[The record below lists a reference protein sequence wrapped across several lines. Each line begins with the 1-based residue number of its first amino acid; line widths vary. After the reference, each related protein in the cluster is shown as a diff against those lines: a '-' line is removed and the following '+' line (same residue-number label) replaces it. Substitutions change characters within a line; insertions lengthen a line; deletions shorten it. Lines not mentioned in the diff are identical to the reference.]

1 MPDLPNFN
9 ALLMDGFT
17 TGREMKRQEGL
28 NSALSTYMT
37 DPENPSAL
45 SEIARYDPRAAM
57 QLQQGQFQRQDA
69 QRKAQADQQQARIEQ
84 MTTTAKLLDD
94 ARDEPTYQRSLAAAR
109 QLGLDVSSAPPTF
122 DPAWVDQQ
130 RMIVG
135 AFTKDNGSQISGI
148 ARELSD
154 AGYQPGTPEFADA
167 MRGVIQNKYASDY
180 VDEQGNT
187 RRRSALSLGGGSG
200 ATMGGYAGGRFDGA
214 GRRMPENAMPG
225 LITPGNINLRNR
237 PVVKNKDG
245 SISTVRSM
253 SFGTDEG
260 EVLVPTVSDDGRIMS
275 EQEAIEAYRR
285 TGRHLGIFKTPEEAT
300 AYANQLHNDQ
310 ATAYLPQPADS
321 GFMTPDQARAIGQG
335 TNFLGWQK
343 RFGTPV
349 MVRSAE
355 EAASLPA
362 GTIIMS
368 PDGRRGVKR

>member
-9 ALLMDGFT
+9 ALLMEGFN
-17 TGREMKRQEGL
+17 TGREMKRQDGL
-28 NSALSTYMT
+28 SSALATYAT
-37 DPENPSAL
+37 NPEDPSAIG
-45 SEIARYDPRAAM
+45 EIARFDPRAAI
-57 QLQQGQFQRQDA
+57 QLRQGQQQQQAA
-69 QRKAQADQQQARIEQ
+69 QQKAMADQQQARIQQ

-94 ARDEPTYQRSLAAAR
+94 ARDEPSYQQSLAAAR
-109 QLGLDVSSAPPTF
+109 QLGLDVSSAPPSY
-122 DPAWVDQQ
+122 DPAWVGQQ

-154 AGYQPGTPEFADA
+154 AGYQPGTPEFAEA

-187 RRRSALSLGGGSG
+187 RRRSALSLGGGPA
-200 ATMGGYAGGRFDGA
+200 ATMGAPAAPMQAPGAQGR
-214 GRRMPENAMPG
+214 
-225 LITPGNINLRNR
+225 
-237 PVVKNKDG
+237 
-245 SISTVRSM
+245 
-253 SFGTDEG
+253 
-260 EVLVPTVSDDGRIMS
+260 
-275 EQEAIEAYRR
+275 
-285 TGRHLGIFKTPEEAT
+285 
-300 AYANQLHNDQ
+300 
-310 ATAYLPQPADS
+310 PADG
-321 GFMTPDQARAIGQG
+321 GFMTLDQAKAIGQG

-349 MVRSAE
+349 MVRNPQ

>member
-17 TGREMKRQEGL
+17 TGREMKRQDGL
-28 NSALSTYMT
+28 NSALSSYMT

-45 SEIARYDPRAAM
+45 GEIARYDPRAAM
-57 QLQQGQFQRQDA
+57 QLQQGQYQRQDA

-135 AFTKDNGSQISGI
+135 AFTKDGGSQISGI

-154 AGYQPGTPEFADA
+154 AGYQPGTPEFAEA

-187 RRRSALSLGGGSG
+187 RRRSALNLGGGMQP
-200 ATMGGYAGGRFDGA
+200 AA
-214 GRRMPENAMPG
+214 NA
-225 LITPGNINLRNR
+225 
-237 PVVKNKDG
+237 
-245 SISTVRSM
+245 
-253 SFGTDEG
+253 
-260 EVLVPTVSDDGRIMS
+260 
-275 EQEAIEAYRR
+275 
-285 TGRHLGIFKTPEEAT
+285 
-300 AYANQLHNDQ
+300 
-310 ATAYLPQPADS
+310 PQPVDGGQPS
-321 GFMTPDQARAIGQG
+321 DGGFMTPDQARAIGQG

>member
-1 MPDLPNFN
+1 MPELPNFN
-9 ALLMDGFT
+9 ALLMGGFN
-17 TGREMKRQEGL
+17 TGREMKRQDGL

-57 QLQQGQFQRQDA
+57 QLQQGQYQRQDA

-135 AFTKDNGSQISGI
+135 AFTKDGGSQISGI

-154 AGYQPGTPEFADA
+154 AGYQPGTPEFAEA

-187 RRRSALSLGGGSG
+187 RRRSALNLGGGSG
-200 ATMGGYAGGRFDGA
+200 ATMGGFAGGRFDSS
-214 GRRMPENAMPG
+214 GRQAPSAVAP
-225 LITPGNINLRNR
+225 LIPGNIDIHRR
-237 PVVKNKDG
+237 PIVKNSDG
-245 SISTVRSM
+245 SISTVRSI
-253 SFGTDEG
+253 SIGTDQG
-260 EVLVPTVSDDGRIMS
+260 EVLIPTVSEDGRIMPDD
-275 EQEAIEAYRR
+275 EAIRQYNA
-285 TGRHLGIFKTPEEAT
+285 TGRHLGIFKTPQEAT
-300 AYANQLHNDQ
+300 SYAERLHGQQ
-310 ATAYLPQPADS
+310 AQEYGGQPSDG